1 MLRLLLLLLLLTVSS
16 LSECG
21 RDDNY
26 LVQLSRVCCLKTEEI
41 LLFIQTQLRLDF
53 SLFYIKLVRA
63 FSNKETETHLNQ
75 SYITLTL
82 PPGAR
87 QLHRS
92 RSRSVKQV
100 TSFIGG
106 AHDNSILILDYING
120 CNTIATPAEC
130 NELLKLK
137 SQ

>member
-1 MLRLLLLLLLLTVSS
+1 MLLLLLLTVSS

-41 LLFIQTQLRLDF
+41 LLFIQTQLRRDF

-63 FSNKETETHLNQ
+63 FSNKETDQTHLNQ
-75 SYITLTL
+75 SYITL

-87 QLHRS
+87 PLEPEPECGAS
-92 RSRSVKQV
+92 NKL
-100 TSFIGG
+100 GG
-106 AHDNSILILDYING
+106 AHDNTDTGLY
-120 CNTIATPAEC
+120 
-130 NELLKLK
+130 
-137 SQ
+137 

>member
-1 MLRLLLLLLLLTVSS
+1 MLLLLLLTVSS

-26 LVQLSRVCCLKTEEI
+26 LVQLSRVCCLKTEI
-41 LLFIQTQLRLDF
+41 LLFIQTQLRRDF

-63 FSNKETETHLNQ
+63 FSNKETDQTHLNQ

-87 QLHRS
+87 QLR
-92 RSRSVKQV
+92 RSVKQV
-100 TSFIGG
+100 SNKLGG
-106 AHDNSILILDYING
+106 AHDNTDTGLY
-120 CNTIATPAEC
+120 
-130 NELLKLK
+130 
-137 SQ
+137 